1 MFPNAAPTRPTRSP
15 LPAAS
20 LVTNWNV
27 VLYRKTE
34 SIHPPSHSHD
44 PSQIIYGSF
53 YIQLQQQA
61 CPTSPSRSDVLCLR
75 YQSQHQKNTI
85 DSYALPFTITQ
96 LSDVNLSPDSVPLSS
111 TLSAATSSKFY
122 NGDQQNVRK
131 LIAKKTNNGLNFL
144 CEN

>member
-27 VLYRKTE
+27 VLYRKAE
-34 SIHPPSHSHD
+34 STYPSHSHD
-44 PSQIIYGSF
+44 PSQAVSGSF

-61 CPTSPSRSDVLCLR
+61 CSASPSRSDVLCLR
-75 YQSQHQKNTI
+75 YQFQHQKNTI

-111 TLSAATSSKFY
+111 TLSSATSSKFY

-131 LIAKKTNNGLNFL
+131 LIITKQQRIKCLV
-144 CEN
+144 